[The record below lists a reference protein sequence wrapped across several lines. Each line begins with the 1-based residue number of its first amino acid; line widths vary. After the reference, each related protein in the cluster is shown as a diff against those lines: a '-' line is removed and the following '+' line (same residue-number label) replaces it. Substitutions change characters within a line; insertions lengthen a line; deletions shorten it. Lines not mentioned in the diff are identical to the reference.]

1 MSISLHAQDWDESA
15 ESQDDAVVERQAS
28 GWARSVMIIATAVGL
43 MGIGAVMTFS
53 ASARI
58 DSPLGEGPIWESRV
72 FRQMV
77 FTMAGLVTMLIVARI
92 PYRIWTA
99 GNGWAAILG
108 FMASIGAALLVFV
121 PGIGVERNE
130 AFRWVR
136 LGGDL
141 VFQPSE
147 LVKIMLPVFLAC
159 WMTRGLSFGPQ
170 RVADAFRPQTDIR
183 RFFRGLMPAVIAI
196 GMAVAVVGIE
206 DFGTAA
212 LLATVGGAML
222 LVGGARIWHVL
233 LLVLPAVPAF
243 GYLLLSRAHRLSRL
257 MTFLDIWEDPGG
269 KGYQAVQSL
278 CTIASGGFYGR
289 GLGRGFVKGYLPEA
303 RTDFIFAVICE
314 ELGMIGGVAVIALLI
329 AFLWQCRLIVRDCS
343 DPTGKLLAFGIAI
356 TFGIQAV
363 MNIAVVTVS
372 MPTKGISLP
381 LVSAGGSGVILLGVL
396 VGVLASIPRYG
407 GIGGERRPE

>member
-1 MSISLHAQDWDESA
+1 MSISLQGEPYEPELSPQQ
-15 ESQDDAVVERQAS
+15 EDALVERQAS

-58 DSPLGEGPIWESRV
+58 DQPLSDSIWESRI
-72 FRQMV
+72 FRQMI
-77 FTMAGLVTMLIVARI
+77 FTAAGLATMLIVARI

-99 GNGWAAILG
+99 GNGLAAVIGLL
-108 FMASIGAALLVFV
+108 ASVVAAALVFV

-130 AFRWVR
+130 AFRWVK
-136 LGGDL
+136 LTGDL

-147 LVKIMLPVFLAC
+147 LVKIMLPIFLAV
-159 WMTRGLSFGPQ
+159 WMTRGLRPGPP
-170 RVADAFRPQTDIR
+170 RVADAFRPHTDIR
-183 RFFRGLMPAVIAI
+183 KFVSGLLPAMAAI
-196 GMAVAVVGIE
+196 GLVVAVVGIE

-212 LLATVGGAML
+212 LLAAVGGAML
-222 LVGGARIWHVL
+222 LVGGARIWHL
-233 LLVLPAVPAF
+233 LLFLLPAVPAF
-243 GYLLLSRAHRLSRL
+243 GYLLFSRAHRFSRL
-257 MTFLDIWEDPGG
+257 LTFLDIWEDPGG

-314 ELGMIGGVAVIALLI
+314 ELGVVGAVAVIALLI
-329 AFLWQCRLIVRDCS
+329 AFLWQCRLIMRDCA
-343 DPTGKLLAFGIAI
+343 DPTGRLLAFGIAM

-381 LVSAGGSGVILLGVL
+381 LVSAGGSGVIFLGVL
-396 VGVLASIPRYG
+396 VGVLASVPRYG
-407 GIGGERRPE
+407 GIVERK

>member
-1 MSISLHAQDWDESA
+1 MSITLHAEQSEPDPVSQ
-15 ESQDDAVVERQAS
+15 QDDAVIERKAC

-58 DSPLGEGPIWESRV
+58 DAPVGDASIWESRV
-72 FRQMV
+72 FRQMI
-77 FTMAGLVTMLIVARI
+77 FTAAGLTTMLIVARI
-92 PYRIWTA
+92 PYRLWTA
-99 GNGWAAILG
+99 GNGLA
-108 FMASIGAALLVFV
+108 AALGLLAAVVAASLVFV

-130 AFRWVR
+130 AYRWVR
-136 LGGDL
+136 ITGDL

-147 LVKIMLPVFLAC
+147 LVKIMLPIFLAV
-159 WMTRGLSFGPQ
+159 WMTRGLSGQPE
-170 RVADAFRPQTDIR
+170 RVADAFRPRHDIR
-183 RFFRGLMPAVIAI
+183 HFTRGFLPAVAAI
-196 GMAVAVVGIE
+196 GLGVGVVGIE

-212 LLATVGGAML
+212 LLGAVGGTML
-222 LVGGARIWHVL
+222 LVGGARIGHL
-233 LLVLPAVPAF
+233 LLLILPAVPAF
-243 GYLLLSRAHRLSRL
+243 AYLLFSRAHRMSRL
-257 MTFLDIWEDPGG
+257 LTFLDIWEDPAG

-303 RTDFIFAVICE
+303 RTDFIFSVICE
-314 ELGMIGGVAVIALLI
+314 ELGVIGAVAVIALLM
-329 AFLWQCRLIVRDCS
+329 AFLWQCRLIMRDCA
-343 DPTGKLLAFGIAI
+343 DPTGKLLAFGIAM

-381 LVSAGGSGVILLGVL
+381 LVSAGGSGVIFLGVL

-407 GIGGERRPE
+407 GIVERS